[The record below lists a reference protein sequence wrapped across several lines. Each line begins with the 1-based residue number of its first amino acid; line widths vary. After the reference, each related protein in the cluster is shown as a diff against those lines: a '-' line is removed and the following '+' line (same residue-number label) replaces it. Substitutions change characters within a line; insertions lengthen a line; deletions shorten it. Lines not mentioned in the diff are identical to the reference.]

1 MFKFIVAVALFGL
14 VAANH
19 LDKNAQVRSFQ
30 NDVQGDGSYHYSYD
44 ISNGISGQQSGNG
57 DRATGHSSH
66 ISPEGQTIQLRYT
79 ADEFGFH
86 PEGDHLPTP
95 PPIPDY
101 ILRSLEYIR
110 THQAPE
116 GRSLSSSSFSSP
128 RKPQQPSR
136 QAFLA
141 PFLG

>member
-1 MFKFIVAVALFGL
+1 MFKFVVAVALLGL

-19 LDKNAQVRSFQ
+19 LDKNAQVKSFQ
-30 NDVQGDGSYHYSYD
+30 SDVQGDGSYHYSYQ

-57 DRATGHSSH
+57 DRATGESTH

-79 ADEFGFH
+79 ADENGFH

-101 ILRSLEYIR
+101 ILRALEYIR
-110 THQAPE
+110 THAPQE
-116 GRSLSSSSFSSP
+116 ARSASTNSFAKVQP
-128 RKPQQPSR
+128 PSR

-141 PFLG
+141 PLRG